1 MDGSGANPSQP
12 DFRLLIA
19 GQSLLLHWTSI
30 HQAWPLGLPL
40 TDQNNL
46 PRSTCLRGKL
56 ALGCYF
62 YCSHHSWI
70 AFEQAIS
77 QMNDTATVR
86 RATAIVRL
94 TFLTTSA
101 LLRPAHPAAPLPT
114 GSPNCF

>member
-1 MDGSGANPSQP
+1 CGSGSRSSLATMGGSGANPKVSRIFAFSAATL
-12 DFRLLIA
+12 DELMSNVKEAIA
-19 GQSLLLHWTSI
+19 PH
-30 HQAWPLGLPL
+30 
-40 TDQNNL
+40 
-46 PRSTCLRGKL
+46 LRGKL
-56 ALGCYF
+56 ALGCSL

-114 GSPNCF
+114 DSPNCF